1 MRLIVLLFIG
11 ISLNGFS
18 QKEGTMSPDLTEKVS
33 GSYGYK
39 ANDPIKVGGGDMPTR
54 VFEYMKHLK
63 GPDGEP
69 VTFEKLGNG
78 DSYEN
83 PDHTLTRKE
92 KGIVYMYE
100 IKVHGTKKSYIIYFD
115 QYRYEQPKVLKK
127 FTWR

>member
-18 QKEGTMSPDLTEKVS
+18 QKKGTMSPDLTEKVS
-33 GSYGYK
+33 GSYGFK

-63 GPDGEP
+63 GPEGEP

-83 PDHTLTRKE
+83 PDRTLTRKE
-92 KGIVYMYE
+92 KGILYMYE

-127 FTWR
+127 FTWK